1 MIKITWFIE
10 KKKSSK
16 NIDTLNLCR
25 NDGIVG
31 LESDQKIVVNYFDPF
46 LWLEYLGF

>member
-31 LESDQKIVVNYFDPF
+31 LESDQKIVVNFM
-46 LWLEYLGF
+46 WLTTLIPSSG